1 MEVSG
6 EQTRWWGLLKGGVG
20 SRLLS
25 ELKLLVTGT
34 FEHIVE
40 RNRNVFLGWREGGW
54 QNLGEGAGPRGACL
68 MWGRDPV
75 AGAGAGGMWT
85 VSPACLVAPSRLFDL
100 AEAECPTTGGGGLFL
115 ASGVARCHQDRP
127 GPSHPGRQGPPT
139 ASASLLFTRRVHN
152 TGLSF

>member
-75 AGAGAGGMWT
+75 AGGGAGRGGGRG
-85 VSPACLVAPSRLFDL
+85 P
-100 AEAECPTTGGGGLFL
+100 GGGG
-115 ASGVARCHQDRP
+115 GGRGYVDRLSRLP
-127 GPSHPGRQGPPT
+127 HCSIT
-139 ASASLLFTRRVHN
+139 AF
-152 TGLSF
+152 

>member
-40 RNRNVFLGWREGGW
+40 RNRNVFLSWREGGW
-54 QNLGEGAGPRGACL
+54 QNLGEGFYH
-68 MWGRDPV
+68 
-75 AGAGAGGMWT
+75 
-85 VSPACLVAPSRLFDL
+85 VSWQPWKDSI
-100 AEAECPTTGGGGLFL
+100 
-115 ASGVARCHQDRP
+115 ARPKEEQDTL
-127 GPSHPGRQGPPT
+127 G
-139 ASASLLFTRRVHN
+139 
-152 TGLSF
+152 SF